1 MSVKKEYY
9 TDMFQWAM
17 LAINGIAVAFLC
29 TFIYV
34 TTNRIRANYDARDFL
49 GGVRTISGNPRTN
62 LWLCLV
68 LLGFLMVNFVFRH
81 FLQMRNGRGGAVSL
95 VAELLICVVIIYR
108 LDFNYNGL
116 LLLVFA
122 NVIAYVKD
130 SKAKM
135 AFLLLAIVGY
145 LLADYELLSI
155 YMPLFNMSDYVG
167 YYTFT
172 SQQWLFCIWNTMIS
186 LNIILF
192 VGYCFSVINL
202 QRGTIEEVNVLYHE
216 LQNANEQLS
225 EYADMAEKMAQTN
238 ERNRLARE
246 IHDTLGH
253 RLTGIIAGLDACLA
267 LVDVAPQ
274 EVKKQLKLL
283 ADVSRDGMKD
293 VRRSVSEL
301 RPDEME
307 RLSLNASIRKMVTDM
322 GKVSDTQIYFDAGG
336 EKLEFGEDEENIIYR
351 VIQESITNAVRHGH
365 AGQIWVTMKRI
376 DGEVLLEVKDDGIGC
391 KELKSGF
398 GTRHMKERIEMLGG
412 TVSFDGQKGFKVTAH
427 IPIRWGESYD

>member
-1 MSVKKEYY
+1 MSAKKEYY

-17 LAINGIAVAFLC
+17 LALNGIAVAFLC

-49 GGVRTISGNPRTN
+49 GGVITILDNPKTN

-68 LLGFLMVNFVFRH
+68 LFGLLMVNFVFRH
-81 FLQMRNGRGGAVSL
+81 FLRRRHGRGSAVSL
-95 VAELLICVVIIYR
+95 IMELLICVVIIYR

-155 YMPLFNMSDYVG
+155 YMPLFNMSDYVE

-172 SQQWLFCIWNTMIS
+172 SQQWLLCIWNTMIS

-253 RLTGIIAGLDACLA
+253 SLTGIIAGLDACLA

-322 GKVSDTQIYFDAGG
+322 GRVADTQIYFDAGG

-365 AGQIWVTMKRI
+365 AGQIWVTLKQI

-391 KELKSGF
+391 KEVKSGF
-398 GTRHMKERIEMLGG
+398 GTRHMRERIEMLGG
-412 TVSFDGQKGFKVTAH
+412 TITFDGQKG
-427 IPIRWGESYD
+427 

>member
-253 RLTGIIAGLDACLA
+253 SLTGIIAGLDACLA

-307 RLSLNASIRKMVTDM
+307 SSVRTVYSGRAMINPDIAAKVLTLFSKMARADYTIQVGKKGIEELTKTEWKIIEQVGTGAANKEIAETLKLSDGTVRNYLSTILN
-322 GKVSDTQIYFDAGG
+322 
-336 EKLEFGEDEENIIYR
+336 KLELRDRTQLAIWAVQTNIAPYMKDEE
-351 VIQESITNAVRHGH
+351 T
-365 AGQIWVTMKRI
+365 
-376 DGEVLLEVKDDGIGC
+376 
-391 KELKSGF
+391 
-398 GTRHMKERIEMLGG
+398 
-412 TVSFDGQKGFKVTAH
+412 
-427 IPIRWGESYD
+427 